1 MIDTTFRRGVYKAK
15 LPFTPGVEAAGVVE
29 EVASDVTEV
38 RVGDRVCY
46 AGLLGAYS
54 EETLIASAKLV
65 KIPDAVDDVTAAA
78 IFFKGMLTEVLLH
91 KVFKVEKG
99 QTILVHAAAG
109 GMGSLL
115 VQWANSLGATVIGG
129 VSTEE
134 KAKKAKEDGAHHVI
148 LYSDKN
154 LVERVKEITNG
165 AGVSVVYD
173 SVGKDTFQ
181 DSLDCLAVRGMLVSF
196 GQASGPVAPIP
207 LSSLAMK
214 ALFLTKPN
222 VLIYTATREELE
234 EVSSDLFANI
244 ANGALKIRVH
254 ATYPLSQVA
263 KAQDDLEGRKTTGST
278 VFIPDALFR

>member
-1 MIDTTFRRGVYKAK
+1 LGLILENG
-15 LPFTPGVEAAGVVE
+15 
-29 EVASDVTEV
+29 
-38 RVGDRVCY
+38 CY
-46 AGLLGAYS
+46 Q
-54 EETLIASAKLV
+54 
-65 KIPDAVDDVTAAA
+65 
-78 IFFKGMLTEVLLH
+78 
-91 KVFKVEKG
+91 VEKG

-181 DSLDCLAVRGMLVSF
+181 VKPFDWKRICFTHFFQFGFLQPLRRLNFLLMPSRLSFSYSVQIHLSLY
-196 GQASGPVAPIP
+196 
-207 LSSLAMK
+207 K
-214 ALFLTKPN
+214 K
-222 VLIYTATREELE
+222 
-234 EVSSDLFANI
+234 
-244 ANGALKIRVH
+244 
-254 ATYPLSQVA
+254 
-263 KAQDDLEGRKTTGST
+263 
-278 VFIPDALFR
+278 